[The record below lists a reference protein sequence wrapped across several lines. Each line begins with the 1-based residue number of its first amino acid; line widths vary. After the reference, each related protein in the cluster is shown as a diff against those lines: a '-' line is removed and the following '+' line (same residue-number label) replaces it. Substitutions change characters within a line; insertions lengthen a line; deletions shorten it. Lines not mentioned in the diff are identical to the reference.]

1 MIRTGHCP
9 REVTA
14 VIKPFDVRSS
24 TSSSTSVTV
33 LNSKKEKE
41 RRERGRGGT
50 RGDKGNKDKKKT
62 GRKRKKNIGADQRGV
77 VETTRLSGIIRGRT
91 TESSALGIWFK
102 LVITDVHASQSREI
116 VCTVSLVVTCRN
128 SCNSF
133 RSVRGAKLISR
144 SVRRKRRAAL
154 RSRKSRWKSFQG
166 RSRA

>member
-41 RRERGRGGT
+41 RRERGK
-50 RGDKGNKDKKKT
+50 RGDKGNKDKKRT

-77 VETTRLSGIIRGRT
+77 VETTRLSGIIRGRA
-91 TESSALGIWFK
+91 TESSALGIWSK

-116 VCTVSLVVTCRN
+116 VCTVSLVVTSRN

-133 RSVRGAKLISR
+133 RSVRGAKLISH
-144 SVRRKRRAAL
+144 SVRRKRCAAP
-154 RSRKSRWKSFQG
+154 RSRKSR
-166 RSRA
+166 

>member
-33 LNSKKEKE
+33 LNSKKGKE
-41 RRERGRGGT
+41 RRERGRG
-50 RGDKGNKDKKKT
+50 DKRRQRKQGQKKT
-62 GRKRKKNIGADQRGV
+62 GRKRKKNIGADERGV

-91 TESSALGIWFK
+91 TESSALGIWSK

-133 RSVRGAKLISR
+133 RSVRGGKLISR
-144 SVRRKRRAAL
+144 SVQRKRRTAP

>member
-33 LNSKKEKE
+33 LNSKKREGEKRKGE
-41 RRERGRGGT
+41 GGQEETKET
-50 RGDKGNKDKKKT
+50 RTKKT
-62 GRKRKKNIGADQRGV
+62 GRKRKKNIGADERGV

-91 TESSALGIWFK
+91 TESSALGIWSK

-133 RSVRGAKLISR
+133 RSVRGGKLISR
-144 SVRRKRRAAL
+144 SVRRKRRTAP
-154 RSRKSRWKSFQG
+154 RSRKSR
-166 RSRA
+166 